1 LLSHHFSWL
10 NWTSRTTWIRLSKQ
24 QTGLPRP
31 YVPGERAVTSDACPD
46 RLTWRQHW
54 WRPWENGRFNQEQL
68 AYHRDLIL
76 VKLYFWF
83 KRGRIWENHGKSSIN
98 GLQLGHFPCLS
109 ISQYIS
115 MDRFAGLLVAI
126 TSSKLAELVKNHL
139 GRSGWQWETST
150 W

>member
-1 LLSHHFSWL
+1 MGKSWEIMYK
-10 NWTSRTTWIRLSKQ
+10 WVTTWAFPMSQYIS
-24 QTGLPRP
+24 
-31 YVPGERAVTSDACPD
+31 
-46 RLTWRQHW
+46 
-54 WRPWENGRFNQEQL
+54 
-68 AYHRDLIL
+68 
-76 VKLYFWF
+76 LY
-83 KRGRIWENHGKSSIN
+83 
-98 GLQLGHFPCLS
+98 LS